1 MKWAIFIVLCC
12 ILNTQTIHSQ
22 INENQSIINHIEPNI
37 EIYNY
42 ELIFPFLLNIDLT
55 DKLNINF
62 NYDNIIDLIGVLLLM
77 ISTFLIVITPLIL
90 LFFWSYYSIV
100 YVKKFRSIFSL
111 KKWLTK
117 KSQLNKKYFQKHIW
131 WPYRKVY
138 SSMLGFGMAI
148 MAYLFFSIRFLLY
161 NFDKM
166 EIALAE
172 YFSFPFKVLANL
184 NWMETNQITTIHLDE
199 LWDEMF
205 LIVIM
210 SFVFFMLGF
219 LMGSLIVDFRFKS
232 MDKEIQDL
240 AIKTKLEKEM
250 FYIKLD
256 KKIHAEERMKVE
268 QVS

>member
-1 MKWAIFIVLCC
+1 MKWAIVIVLCC

-22 INENQSIINHIEPNI
+22 MDENQSIINHIEPNI
-37 EIYNY
+37 DIYNY
-42 ELIFPFLLNIDLT
+42 ELIFPFFLNLDLT
-55 DKLNINF
+55 DKLNIDL
-62 NYDNIIDLIGVLLLM
+62 NYDNIIDLIAIVLLM

-148 MAYLFFSIRFLLY
+148 MAYIFFSIRFMLY

-172 YFSFPFKVLANL
+172 YFNFPFKVLENL
-184 NWMETNQITTIHLDE
+184 KWMESNQITTIHLGD

-205 LIVIM
+205 LVVIM

-219 LMGSLIVDFRFKS
+219 IIGSLIVDFRFKL
-232 MDKEIQDL
+232 MDEKIQDL
-240 AIKTKLEKEM
+240 AKKAKLKKEM
-250 FYIKLD
+250 FHIKLD
-256 KKIHAEERMKVE
+256 KDIHAEERLKIE
-268 QVS
+268 QLS

>member
-1 MKWAIFIVLCC
+1 MKWAIVIVLCC

-22 INENQSIINHIEPNI
+22 INDNQSVINNTAPNI
-37 EIYNY
+37 GIYNY
-42 ELIFPFLLNIDLT
+42 ELIFSFFLNLDTT
-55 DKLNINF
+55 DKLNIDL
-62 NYDNIIDLIGVLLLM
+62 NYDNIVDLITILLLM
-77 ISTFLIVITPLIL
+77 ISTFLVVITPIIL
-90 LFFWSYYSIV
+90 LFFWSYFSIV

-148 MAYLFFSIRFLLY
+148 MAYIFFSIRFMSY
-161 NFDKM
+161 NYDKM

-172 YFSFPFKVLANL
+172 YFNFPFKVLENL
-184 NWMETNQITTIHLDE
+184 KWMETNQITTIHLDE

-219 LMGSLIVDFRFKS
+219 LIGSLIVDFRFKL
-232 MDKEIQDL
+232 MDEKIQDL
-240 AIKTKLEKEM
+240 AKKAKLNKEM

-256 KKIHAEERMKVE
+256 KEIYAKERLKVE
-268 QVS
+268 QIS